1 MIILGL
7 PSITVDELYLQNKIN
22 IVKGLFNIIDCGVRT
37 GKTYWA
43 ANRLIDYVRDGL
55 YNRIL
60 ILVDTTALRDQIVE
74 QYSECCDADEFWHP
88 GKKWGEAPNKIGVMC
103 YQRFGMKLMKDGT
116 DFLNDLDVICW
127 DECDSIFNF
136 ATTAF
141 NKARTTDFAR
151 EGYSNSEILAVIQK
165 YSSKKEYMPLIL
177 LGFWEKIIQHEDI
190 YCIGLSATP
199 ERAIAY
205 YNVLTSA
212 AYKGKIDAGY
222 CFKDDIYF
230 TNILEHIPTLDPD
243 DGVCYWCY
251 SPYIEP
257 NKGIVAAAKR
267 QGFNAIEIH
276 SPNNED
282 KPMDSEQ
289 LRVYDSIVHTGIVPL
304 PYNFVVVNA
313 ALRSGITITD
323 TRFNHLIVNSFKSDD
338 KIQAA
343 RMTFPY
349 QRHQRVWLQAIPDQ
363 YRNKWMTVTECRV
376 LAEEMAVID
385 LDKGNKNTTRI
396 LTWNRLKDVLPLAG
410 YTVETA
416 RKRIDGKLTQ
426 CYKISGEW
434 HDIETV
440 DKEFEQ
446 LLAAKREQQ

>member
-1 MIILGL
+1 M
-7 PSITVDELYLQNKIN
+7 TVDELYLQGKIN
-22 IVKGLFNIIDCGVRT
+22 IVKGLFNILDCGVRT

-43 ANRLIDYVRDGL
+43 AMRLIDYTRDGL

-60 ILVDTTALRDQIVE
+60 ILVDTTALRDQIIE
-74 QYSECCDADEFWHP
+74 SYSECCDADEFWDP
-88 GKKWGEAPNKIGVMC
+88 GKLWGEAPNKIGVMC
-103 YQRFGMKLMKDGT
+103 YQRFGMKLMKEGT
-116 DFLNDLDVICW
+116 EFLQNLDVICW

-136 ATTAF
+136 ATAAF
-141 NKARTTDFAR
+141 NQARTTDFAR
-151 EGYSNSEILAVIQK
+151 EGYSNSEILSVIQQ
-165 YSSKKEYMPLIL
+165 YSSKKDYMPLIL

-199 ERAIAY
+199 ERALAY

-212 AYKGKIDAGY
+212 SYKGKIDAGY
-222 CFKDDIYF
+222 RFKDDIYF
-230 TNILEHIPTLDPD
+230 TNVLEHIKTLDPNE
-243 DGVCYWCY
+243 GICYWCY

-267 QGFNAIEIH
+267 QGFSAIEIH
-276 SPNNED
+276 SKNNDD
-282 KPMDSEQ
+282 KPMDQEQ
-289 LRVYDSIVHTGIVPL
+289 LKVYDSIVHTGIVPM

-323 TRFNHLIVNSFKSDD
+323 TRFNHLIINSFKSDD

-349 QRHQRVWLQAIPDQ
+349 QRHQRVWLPAIPVEFRD
-363 YRNKWMTVTECRV
+363 RWLTVTECRE
-376 LAEEMAVID
+376 LAEEMAVTD
-385 LDKGNKNTTRI
+385 LDSGNKHTTRI
-396 LTWNRLKDVLPLAG
+396 LKWNSLKDVLPIAG
-410 YTVETA
+410 YIVEAA
-416 RKRIDGKLTQ
+416 RKRIDGKLQQ

-434 HDIETV
+434 HDIEAV

-446 LLAAKREQQ
+446 LLEAKRGQR